1 MFFFIVRD
9 SAANCQMK
17 TQHDGNGTSILFWK
31 MLNERFGGNGKI
43 MAKVIRKMKIKNV
56 KQKKRKRTPTHTRR
70 MQLGIIV
77 IDFSMHIT

>member
-17 TQHDGNGTSILFWK
+17 TQHHGNGTSILFWK

-56 KQKKRKRTPTHTRR
+56 KQIKRKKKL
-70 MQLGIIV
+70 Q
-77 IDFSMHIT
+77 HIREECSWG